1 MILDFA
7 EIRDEAALHDAVAR
21 GLGLPAHY
29 GRNLDA
35 LWDCLTRD
43 VPGPVRIELRNSAR
57 ADLRL
62 QRYIDLLHKAA
73 NQRDD
78 LHLVVKL

>member
-7 EIRDEAALHDAVAR
+7 EIRDEAALHDALAR
-21 GLGLPAHY
+21 GLDLPAHY

-35 LWDCLTRD
+35 LWDCLMRD
-43 VPGPVRIELRNSAR
+43 VQGPVRIELRNSAR

-73 NQRDD
+73 GQRDD
-78 LHLVVKL
+78 LRLVVKL